1 MLSIEQIIKEPEF
14 VRQKLVDRGEDPP
27 IEEMIDLDAR
37 RRALVHE
44 GDELRAKRNEVSRGI
59 GQSGGKPSQEQIA
72 EMRSVGDRIKSIE
85 SAQDEIQQQLHDL
98 LIVLPNLPKDAVP
111 VGPDEDSNVIVRE
124 GPAPAELDFD
134 VEPNWDFADRTGV
147 FDLAAGAKM
156 SGARFYVLKGKGAAL
171 QRALSDW
178 MLDVHTREHGYVE
191 VAPPFMVRSETM
203 TASGNLPKF
212 ADELFHDEED
222 DLWLIPT
229 SEVALNYLHSG
240 EIIEPGALPLKY
252 VAHTPCFRR
261 ERTAAGRDTRG
272 IKRVHQFEKVEMF
285 QFVDP
290 DQSGGVLDSMVDDAV
305 DLCERLGLPWRLLA
319 LATGD
324 ISFQSAQT
332 YDLEVWSPGIEE
344 WLEVSSLSNC
354 TDFQARRSNTRFRP
368 EDGAGPGFVHSL
380 NGSGLAL
387 PRMVI
392 AILENCQ
399 QADGTVSIPE
409 VLRPYTGFDSIG

>member
-1 MLSIEQIIKEPEF
+1 MLSIEQIVNDPEF

-27 IEEMIDLDAR
+27 IDQMIELDSQ
-37 RRALVHE
+37 RRALVHD
-44 GDELRAKRNEVSRGI
+44 GDELRAKRNEVSRG
-59 GQSGGKPSQEQIA
+59 GKPSPEQIA
-72 EMRSVGDRIKSIE
+72 EMRSVGERIKTIE
-85 SAQDEIQQQLHDL
+85 AEQEKIQGKLHEL

-111 VGPDEDSNVIVRE
+111 VGADEESNIVVRD
-124 GPAPAELDFD
+124 GSAPVERDFE
-134 VEPNWDFADRTGV
+134 VEPNWDFAERTGI
-147 FDLAAGAKM
+147 FDLPAGANM

-178 MLDVHTREHGYVE
+178 MLDVHTRENGYIE
-191 VAPPFMVRSETM
+191 IAPPFMIRSEAM

-212 ADELFHDEED
+212 ADTMFHDDED

-229 SEVALNYLHSG
+229 AEVTLNYLHSG
-240 EIIEPGALPLKY
+240 EIIDSDRLPLKY

-272 IKRVHQFEKVEMF
+272 IKRVRQFEKVEMF

-290 DQSGGVLDSMVDDAV
+290 KHSQGVLDEMITDAI
-305 DLCERLGLPWRLLA
+305 DLCERLRLPWRLLA

-332 YDLEVWSPGIEE
+332 FDLEVWAPGSQE
-344 WLEVSSLSNC
+344 WLEVSSLSDC
-354 TDFQARRSNTRFRP
+354 TDFQGRRSNTRFRP
-368 EDGAGPGFVHSL
+368 EGGGSPSFVNSL

-387 PRMVI
+387 PRIVI
-392 AILENCQ
+392 AILENYQ

>member
-1 MLSIEQIIKEPEF
+1 MLSIEQIVNDPEF

-27 IEEMIDLDAR
+27 IDQMIELDSQ
-37 RRALVHE
+37 RRALVHD
-44 GDELRAKRNEVSRGI
+44 GDELRAKRNEVSRG
-59 GQSGGKPSQEQIA
+59 GKPSPEQIA
-72 EMRSVGDRIKSIE
+72 EMRSVGERIKTIE
-85 SAQDEIQQQLHDL
+85 AEQEKIQGELHDL

-111 VGPDEDSNVIVRE
+111 VGVDEESNIVVRD
-124 GPAPAELDFD
+124 GSAPVERDFE
-134 VEPNWDFADRTGV
+134 VEPNWDFAERTGI
-147 FDLAAGAKM
+147 FDLPAGANM

-178 MLDVHTREHGYVE
+178 MLDVHTRENGYIE
-191 VAPPFMVRSETM
+191 IAPPFMIRSEAM

-212 ADELFHDEED
+212 ADTMFHDDED

-229 SEVALNYLHSG
+229 AEVTLNYLHSG
-240 EIIEPGALPLKY
+240 EIIDSDRLPLKY

-272 IKRVHQFEKVEMF
+272 IKRVRQFEKVEMF

-290 DQSGGVLDSMVDDAV
+290 KHSQGVLDEMITDAI
-305 DLCERLGLPWRLLA
+305 DLCERLRLPWRLLA

-332 YDLEVWSPGIEE
+332 FDLEVWAPGSQE
-344 WLEVSSLSNC
+344 WLEVSSLSDC
-354 TDFQARRSNTRFRP
+354 TDFQGRRSNTRFRP
-368 EDGAGPGFVHSL
+368 EGGGSPSFVNSL

-387 PRMVI
+387 PRIVI
-392 AILENCQ
+392 AILENYQ

>member
-1 MLSIEQIIKEPEF
+1 MLSIEQIVNDPEF

-27 IEEMIDLDAR
+27 IDQMIELDSQ
-37 RRALVHE
+37 RRALVHD
-44 GDELRAKRNEVSRGI
+44 GDELRAKRNEVSRG
-59 GQSGGKPSQEQIA
+59 GKPSPDQIA
-72 EMRSVGDRIKSIE
+72 EMRSVGERIKTIE
-85 SAQDEIQQQLHDL
+85 AEQEKIQGKLHEL

-111 VGPDEDSNVIVRE
+111 VGADEESNIVVRD
-124 GPAPAELDFD
+124 GSAPVERDFE
-134 VEPNWDFADRTGV
+134 VEPNWDFAERTGI
-147 FDLAAGAKM
+147 FDLPAGANM

-178 MLDVHTREHGYVE
+178 MLDVHTRENGYIE
-191 VAPPFMVRSETM
+191 IAPPFMIRSEAM

-212 ADELFHDEED
+212 ADTMFHDDED

-229 SEVALNYLHSG
+229 AEVTLNYLHSG
-240 EIIEPGALPLKY
+240 EIIDSDRLPLKY

-272 IKRVHQFEKVEMF
+272 IKRVRQFEKVEMF

-290 DQSGGVLDSMVDDAV
+290 KHSQGVLDEMITDAI
-305 DLCERLGLPWRLLA
+305 DLCERLRLPWRLLA

-332 YDLEVWSPGIEE
+332 FDLEVWAPGSQE
-344 WLEVSSLSNC
+344 WLEVSSLSDC
-354 TDFQARRSNTRFRP
+354 TDFQGRRSNTRFRP
-368 EDGAGPGFVHSL
+368 EGGGSPSFVNSL

-387 PRMVI
+387 PRIVI
-392 AILENCQ
+392 AILENYQ

>member
-1 MLSIEQIIKEPEF
+1 MLSIEQIVNDPEF

-27 IEEMIDLDAR
+27 IDQMIELDSQ
-37 RRALVHE
+37 RRALVHD
-44 GDELRAKRNEVSRGI
+44 GDELRAKRNEVSRG
-59 GQSGGKPSQEQIA
+59 GKPSPDQIA
-72 EMRSVGDRIKSIE
+72 EMRSVGERIKTIE
-85 SAQDEIQQQLHDL
+85 AEQEKIQGKLHDL

-111 VGPDEDSNVIVRE
+111 VGVDEESNIVVRD
-124 GPAPAELDFD
+124 GSAPVERDFE
-134 VEPNWDFADRTGV
+134 VEPNWDFAERTGI
-147 FDLAAGAKM
+147 FDLPAGANM

-178 MLDVHTREHGYVE
+178 MLDVHTRENGYIE
-191 VAPPFMVRSETM
+191 IAPPFMIRSEAM

-212 ADELFHDEED
+212 ADTMFHDDED

-229 SEVALNYLHSG
+229 AEVTLNYLHAG
-240 EIIEPGALPLKY
+240 EIIDPDRLPLKY

-272 IKRVHQFEKVEMF
+272 IKRVRQFEKVEMF

-290 DQSGGVLDSMVDDAV
+290 KHSQGVLDEMITDAI
-305 DLCERLGLPWRLLA
+305 DLCERLRLPWRLLA

-332 YDLEVWSPGIEE
+332 FDLEVWAPGSQE
-344 WLEVSSLSNC
+344 WLEVSSLSDC
-354 TDFQARRSNTRFRP
+354 TDFQGRRSNTRFRP
-368 EDGAGPGFVHSL
+368 EGGGSPSFVNSL

-387 PRMVI
+387 PRIVI
-392 AILENCQ
+392 AILENYQ